1 MAWEHLDIDK
11 PHLAYMIL
19 GGFTSLFMLC
29 SLFVKEKLYIGE
41 ATVATICGI
50 IFGPHAADLFNPL
63 SWGNVD
69 KITLECSRI
78 VLVVQCFAV
87 GVELPKSYMERHW
100 KSVFFLLV
108 PVMTSGWLITSLFI
122 WWMVPP
128 LNWLESLICAA
139 CVTAT
144 DPVLASSV
152 VGKGKF
158 AKRVPKHLRDLLSAE
173 SGCNDGMAFP
183 FIYLSF
189 YILRYHHHPNEVA
202 LEWFCIT
209 ILYECVVGAIFGFI
223 IGYIARHAIR
233 FAENHQLVDRESFLV
248 FYFVLAV
255 FCAGSGSLLG
265 MDDLLIGFSAGVGFS
280 NDGWFTE
287 KTEESHVS
295 NVLDLL
301 LNLAF
306 FVYFGS
312 IIPWEDYNS
321 PELGLVPWRLVVI
334 AILIIFF
341 RRIPVMLCLKPLI
354 PDIKTWRE
362 ALFAGHFGPIGVGAI
377 FACILARAE
386 LETDSTQPLS
396 TEKMSRIGETEHA
409 KFKNVIEL
417 IWPITTF
424 IIISSILVHGSS
436 IAVFTLG
443 KRINTMTVTL
453 SYTTANEEGPSWMN
467 RLPRVQSLA
476 KGSMSFR
483 KPEDMDE
490 SSSDPSQEYP
500 PGTLPPIGLPGNFLR
515 RVKEE
520 DTETPDVKPTR
531 TRRRKHRR
539 RDASIGGPIS
549 QSAIAPQRRPEGQEQ
564 VDKEES
570 EERDRIEREGSPP
583 SRERDR
589 FGREPAIEVYL
600 EGHNM
605 IIEDEEGNVL
615 KTENISHKSPQ
626 EQQQHIEE
634 QRQKLQEDK
643 SGELAKSLTQQHT
656 KTEGEEIQGK
666 AFGPFQKARERF
678 SRWAGLGKG
687 RAQEG
692 AERPEEEAEGEG
704 DAEDRKQAAQAK
716 KKKDEAQK
724 AKSKTRSAH
733 AYQFGNTIIVEDE
746 DGEVIKKYSIPS
758 ATDEP
763 EVTKPVRRGLTRMG
777 TWFGMEDQQPESSKA
792 TQEHKKVKD
801 DEWMAD
807 DGLRFT
813 VAENDDVENKGV
825 SHKGRRMNKHE
836 FVKQIQSLG
845 PRARRDMVQ
854 ESDAPGPVKDAAEDQ
869 LHAADRQ
876 ERRKSETIAAQDSK
890 TSGVSPKAPREDES
904 GSVSSGSDVE
914 DESDHDIPGDNVAAS
929 LARFT
934 RGSSA
939 QERRSQH
946 GGPPQPRARRDSED
960 DGTERVPP
968 AQLREAA
975 GLGIESQQADV
986 DDTGETPAERRRRL
1000 AALGQINNDSDES
1013 DGSDDEA
1020 VDDGESDSDERTRAS
1035 KIQFADGTKSGER
1048 DSSANGEGSAGGAH
1062 RPTISWGGEKGQESQ
1077 S

>member
-1 MAWEHLDIDK
+1 MAWDHLDIDK

-19 GGFTSLFMLC
+19 GGFTGLFMLC

-396 TEKMSRIGETEHA
+396 TEKMSRIGETDHA

-539 RDASIGGPIS
+539 RDGSIGGPIS

-626 EQQQHIEE
+626 EQQQHIEK

-836 FVKQIQSLG
+836 FVKQIQNLG

-869 LHAADRQ
+869 LHAANRQ

-946 GGPPQPRARRDSED
+946 GGTPQPRARRDSED

-1062 RPTISWGGEKGQESQ
+1062 RPTISWGGEKGRESQ